1 MGIAHASNG
10 NRWTVEFAHCKRILL
25 FAYECKTR
33 EKIAFFSPSN
43 GTVRHFLIPTDNN
56 RCCFFSFPSLCCF
69 LLYMHKN
76 LFSLSFFICFFFG
89 SLVCLALDWFALLVW
104 YCKWTKKFNEFR
116 ERKRAIFHLHIF
128 VKCLHDSNVLCLWMW
143 RKRQTDTWT
152 NGPTDRQTDWQKG
165 CVCVASVYF
174 YFNVQ
179 WSHYIVSAGC
189 VRHGNMNMM
198 IFAHVECYWMV
209 T

>member
-1 MGIAHASNG
+1 MQVMEIDEQWSLPIVKEFFCLHTNAKPEKKLHFLALPMELWGIFWFQLITIA
-10 NRWTVEFAHCKRILL
+10 V
-25 FAYECKTR
+25 
-33 EKIAFFSPSN
+33 AFF
-43 GTVRHFLIPTDNN
+43 
-56 RCCFFSFPSLCCF
+56 
-69 LLYMHKN
+69 
-76 LFSLSFFICFFFG
+76 LFHSSAAFFFICIKIYSLWVFSFVFFW